1 MARRQVRKRP
11 RTRNVQEVVKSP
23 AVSLRARYDAAMF
36 SPEDVAHWKQIDNL
50 SSDAANNPKTRKI
63 LRERCRYE
71 VANNSY
77 AFGAGMKLA
86 NLTIGTGPT
95 PNILTGD
102 KKLNS
107 ELEWLLAEWMNS
119 INLTDKLATLRMDKY
134 QSGEGVAII
143 RRNPVIPGY
152 GLTTDLLPFE
162 CDRLKNPDNATSK
175 EAANPLD
182 GVELDK
188 FGNPAAYW
196 ISNRHPGDSGGF
208 SLSDMASVRFP
219 AYDVVHYYSKTR
231 SEQHRGIP
239 ELTSCLKLFAQLR
252 RVTLAVAQAFETAA
266 NVAIIF
272 STDLPSMGS
281 AAAMNPYDRVPIV
294 RGTGLVLPE
303 GWKPEQMKAEQPT
316 TTFAMFRREILTE
329 IGQCLQMPCNVI
341 TGDSSEYNFASGRLD
356 QQVFFKSLDVERERI
371 VRTIITPLVQHALQE
386 LEEYSFYDGS
396 SRINAIAKRYM
407 RVKRREG
414 WIMGI
419 PAIEWRFPMIQH
431 VDPIKEANAHKV
443 LYERGAESLYDVC
456 AAYGKDVEDVQ
467 EQKAREQANLID
479 LTKKYKLPEQALIA
493 FKDNENESTADRG
506 DSET

>member
-1 MARRQVRKRP
+1 MATRST
-11 RTRNVQEVVKSP
+11 TRNRRKPKKSNGNAATP
-23 AVSLRARYDAAMF
+23 MLSMMARYDAAMF
-36 SPEDVAHWKQIDNL
+36 SNEDREHWKIVDKL
-50 SSDAANNPKTRKI
+50 SPDAANNPDTRQI

-77 AFGAGMKLA
+77 AFGAGQKLA

-95 PNILTGD
+95 PNVLTND

-107 ELEWLLAEWMNS
+107 ELEWLLIEWMKS
-119 INLTDKLATLRMDKY
+119 IHLPDKLATLRMDKY
-134 QSGEGVAII
+134 QSGEGIAVIA
-143 RRNPVIPGY
+143 RNPALPGY
-152 GLTTDLLPFE
+152 GLTTDLIPFE
-162 CDRLKNPDNATSK
+162 CDRLKNPINSTLAT
-175 EAANPLD
+175 AVNPLD

-196 ISNRHPGDSGGF
+196 ISNRHPGDSYAF
-208 SLSDMASVRFP
+208 SADDVGSTRFP
-219 AYDVVHYYSKTR
+219 SYDFVHYYSKVR

-272 STDLPSMGS
+272 STDLPSMGT
-281 AAAMNPYDRVPIV
+281 AAPLTPLDRVPIV

-356 QQVFFKSLDVERERI
+356 QQVFFKSLEVERDRI
-371 VRTIITPLVQHALQE
+371 TRIIITPLVEHALRE
-386 LEEYSFYDGS
+386 LEEYSFYDGT
-396 SRINAIAKRYM
+396 SRINKLAKRYV
-407 RVKRREG
+407 RAKRREG
-414 WIMGI
+414 WIMGM
-419 PAIEWRFPMIQH
+419 PAISWRYPMIQH
-431 VDPIKEANAHKV
+431 VDPVKEAQAHQI
-443 LYERGAESLYDVC
+443 LYSMGAESLYDVC
-456 AAYGKDVEDVQ
+456 AAYGRDVEDVQ
-467 EQKAREQANLID
+467 EQYAREKANLVD
-479 LTKKYKLPEQALIA
+479 LTSKFKLPEQALIQ
-493 FKDNENESTADRG
+493 FEEVNTEV
-506 DSET
+506 DSES

>member
-1 MARRQVRKRP
+1 M
-11 RTRNVQEVVKSP
+11 
-23 AVSLRARYDAAMF
+23 Y
-36 SPEDVAHWKQIDNL
+36 SPEDLEHWKIVDGL
-50 SSDAANNPKTRKI
+50 SSDAANNPETRRI

-77 AFGAGMKLA
+77 AFGAGQKLA

-95 PNILTGD
+95 PNVLTND

-107 ELEWLLAEWMNS
+107 ELEWLLIEWMKS
-119 INLTDKLATLRMDKY
+119 IHLPDKLATLRMDKY
-134 QSGEGVAII
+134 QSGEGCGII
-143 RRNPVIPGY
+143 CRNPALPGY
-152 GLTTDLLPFE
+152 GLTTDLIPFE
-162 CDRLKNPDNATSK
+162 CDRLRNPNTPYRDVV
-175 EAANPLD
+175 NPLD
-182 GVELDK
+182 GIELDK
-188 FGNPAAYW
+188 FGNPTAYY
-196 ISNRHPGDSGGF
+196 IRNRHPGDACAF
-208 SLSDMASVRFP
+208 SLQDTESTRFP
-219 AYDVVHYYSKTR
+219 ACDVVHYYEKSR

-272 STDLPSMGS
+272 STDLPSTGY
-281 AAAMNPYDRVPIV
+281 AAQMKPEDRVPIV

-329 IGQCLQMPCNVI
+329 IGQALQMPCNVI

-356 QQVFFKSLDVERERI
+356 QQVFFKSLEVERERM
-371 VRTIITPLVQHALQE
+371 VRIIITPLIHHVLSE
-386 LEEYSFYDGS
+386 LEEYSFFSGN
-396 SRINAIAKRYM
+396 SRINQLARRYV

-419 PAIEWRFPMIQH
+419 PAIAWRFPVIQH
-431 VDPIKEANAHKV
+431 VDPVKEANAHKI
-443 LYERGAESLYDVC
+443 LYEMGAASLYDVC

-467 EQKAREQANLID
+467 EQLAREQSNQLE
-479 LTKKYKLPEQALIA
+479 LQKQYKLPSPTKKQTASEQTLIPFEEDEA
-493 FKDNENESTADRG
+493 
-506 DSET
+506 